1 MTDVLIRRKKKQRHI
16 HGENNLSEAETRVSL
31 QAKEEQGLL
40 ATTRTQKEANKQTK
54 NPFLEPLVRAWQ
66 LRP

>member
-1 MTDVLIRRKKKQRHI
+1 MTDVLIEGKRNRDI
-16 HGENNLSEAETRVSL
+16 YMGENNLSEAETRVSL
-31 QAKEEQGLL
+31 QAKEQQGLL